1 MFNDSHDDI
10 EKVRE
15 IFKQLQSEDGQRAI
29 SEYIESSAF
38 HNELKAIQQK
48 RRKSKY
54 SAFFRYLKENW
65 GTICNTVI
73 AIAALIVAILSYL
86 K

>member
-15 IFKQLQSEDGQRAI
+15 IFKQLQSEDGQREI
-29 SEYIESSAF
+29 SEYVESSEF

-48 RRKSKY
+48 RRKSKR
-54 SAFFRYLKENW
+54 SAFCRYLKENW
-65 GTICNTVI
+65 GTIFNTVI
-73 AIAALIVAILSYL
+73 AIAALIVAILNYL